1 MQDILELIEY
11 RMKLEMIIN
20 TTLFIITLCFVL
32 VLVVLIGTLIKKSI
46 KENKWEIMIMYPREK
61 T

>member
-46 KENKWEIMIMYPREK
+46 KENK
-61 T
+61 